1 VNSFHKNPSQE
12 LYDIDGGA
20 PSSKGKSCV
29 IIVTYNK
36 IPNLKQI
43 NNALLEGHI
52 DGLIVVDNSNR
63 NDLIIGIKL
72 QFLTDISSKYSLIEN
87 HENLGISRAI
97 NKGLA
102 KAIEESYE
110 YIYLLDDDAVV
121 SKYHF
126 SQLRKEYEDLVN
138 KGEKV
143 GIVCPIVSNNYEQMD
158 KKIGKTCI
166 TEINGAITSGM
177 LISRN
182 TIKNVGTYNEDY
194 FLEFAD
200 IEFCS
205 RIRKEGLKIFRVNR
219 VLVCQDFGNTV
230 REVKISFVPL
240 FLYTRIFTRSLFII
254 GFGNNL
260 FSYSSIYPPER
271 TRVINKGNIKL
282 IFEDNKSYISK
293 ILRLTVNV
301 LFIITKGIMMFIVT
315 EDVRYLKLGEGL

>member
-1 VNSFHKNPSQE
+1 MNSFHKNPSQE
-12 LYDIDGGA
+12 LSEMDAGA
-20 PSSKGKSCV
+20 FSSKGKSCV

-36 IPNLKQI
+36 IPNLKPI
-43 NNALLEGHI
+43 NDALLEAHI

-102 KAIEESYE
+102 KAIEEGYE

-126 SQLRKEYEDLVN
+126 SQLRKEYEYLVN

-158 KKIGKTCI
+158 KKIGNTCI
-166 TEINGAITSGM
+166 KKVNGAITSGM

-182 TIKNVGTYNEDY
+182 TIKNGGTYNEDY

-200 IEFCS
+200 TEFCS
-205 RIRKEGLKIFRVNR
+205 RIREKGLKIFRVNR

-240 FLYTRIFTRSLFII
+240 FLYTRIFIRSLFII
-254 GFGNNL
+254 GRGNDL
-260 FSYSSIYPPER
+260 SSYISIYSPER
-271 TRVINKGNIKL
+271 IRMINKGNIKIILENNQNYIYKIFRL
-282 IFEDNKSYISK
+282 I
-293 ILRLTVNV
+293 LTAFIIIIRGIV
-301 LFIITKGIMMFIVT
+301 LFIATG
-315 EDVRYLKLGEGL
+315 DVRYLKLGEGL